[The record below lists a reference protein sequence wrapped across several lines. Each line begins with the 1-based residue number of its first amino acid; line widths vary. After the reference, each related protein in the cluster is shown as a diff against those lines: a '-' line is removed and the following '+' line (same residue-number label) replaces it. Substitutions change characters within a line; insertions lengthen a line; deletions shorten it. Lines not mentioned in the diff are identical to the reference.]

1 MTHTDTSS
9 HAAAESPAPLRFDI
23 FEPTVDAA
31 TQTGDRPSVASGVA
45 QRVPDPVHMQTEAQ
59 TTCATPSPTL
69 DEHVGDQVVAALR
82 NLTCVLN
89 QANERIEATVSEPDD
104 QADDI
109 RTAHF
114 RIRPGTSLGPLIG
127 EKGAYMRHIRSDSG
141 ALVQLDRAGFRVSGR
156 ASQIDRAVQLIIS
169 LCESQMVELHADD
182 GTMLVD
188 AHGIVHAC

>member
-1 MTHTDTSS
+1 MTH
-9 HAAAESPAPLRFDI
+9 I
-23 FEPTVDAA
+23 V
-31 TQTGDRPSVASGVA
+31 
-45 QRVPDPVHMQTEAQ
+45 MQSDLDCSQLTTEAQ
-59 TTCATPSPTL
+59 TACAAPPPTL

-82 NLTCVLN
+82 NLTCV
-89 QANERIEATVSEPDD
+89 ANERIEATVSEPDD

-169 LCESQMVELHADD
+169 LCESQMVELHSDD